1 MLVTLLAIFNKKLR
15 FFFYQFW
22 FFLLRF
28 YPGDIAVA
36 IDLNSGVG
44 ADDGAQT
51 AAGTFSLSFLDREI
65 ARFVGF
71 SGDGNTVF
79 IADSNTQ
86 AAAFTTF
93 GINYYFTRHRD
104 INPVVKITKAF

>member
-1 MLVTLLAIFNKKLR
+1 MMLAIFNKKLR

-28 YPGDIAVA
+28 YPCDIAVA
-36 IDLNSGVG
+36 IDLDSGVG
-44 ADDGAQT
+44 ADNSAQA
-51 AAGTFSLSFLDREI
+51 AAGAFAVIFLGRKI
-65 ARFVGF
+65 ARFVRF
-71 SGDGNTVF
+71 SGDGNTVL
-79 IADSNTQ
+79 ITDSNTQ

-93 GINYYFTRHRD
+93 GINYYFTCHRD